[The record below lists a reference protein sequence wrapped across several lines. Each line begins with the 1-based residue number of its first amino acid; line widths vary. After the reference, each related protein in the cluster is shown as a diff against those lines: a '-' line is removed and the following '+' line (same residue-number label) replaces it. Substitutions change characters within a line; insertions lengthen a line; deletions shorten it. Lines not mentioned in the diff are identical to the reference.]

1 MKRALQKAYKKL
13 LSNYEPNATD
23 FTTFTCKRE
32 FSIQQ
37 TVQNMMREFCS
48 TVLFS
53 NSKLSEKTF
62 ALVKNEYNIY
72 ELPEQSTNVLNVKM

>member
-1 MKRALQKAYKKL
+1 
-13 LSNYEPNATD
+13 
-23 FTTFTCKRE
+23 
-32 FSIQQ
+32 
-37 TVQNMMREFCS
+37 MREFCS
-48 TVLFS
+48 AVLFS